1 MPTKF
6 ENMIS
11 EIKYLLPPPVSE
23 EIIQFNLELIVEG
36 LDEGVWLML

>member
-6 ENMIS
+6 ENMIA
-11 EIKYLLPPPVSE
+11 EFKDLLPPPVSE
-23 EIIQFNLELIVEG
+23 EIIQFNLELIAEG